1 MSDETVIREVTP
13 GIWTFSK
20 PFARF
25 GFWPI
30 GGRST
35 AVQLRD
41 GGVWLLASTPLT
53 AETKAKL
60 DELGPVKYIIGADAV
75 HHLFLGDY
83 KNTYPS
89 AKLIAPVDTI
99 ARHGD
104 GTLQFDGAWGRDSP
118 ETKYGFEEEID
129 HCYFTGFKNKDVAF
143 FHRSSKSL
151 IEADLLLNLPAKE
164 QYSKS
169 NEVTSTLLLRF
180 GEFGPFSW
188 LHRKFTGG
196 LAVDQDAMRRDA
208 KIVSGWDFN
217 RIIPCHGDIIEGDG
231 KRAWNDLYKE
241 FLE

>member
-1 MSDETVIREVTP
+1 MSDETVIREVYGP
-13 GIWTFSK
+13 SRSPSLDLASG
-20 PFARF
+20 PL
-25 GFWPI
+25 

-60 DELGPVKYIIGADAV
+60 NELGPVKYIIGADAV
-75 HHLFLGDY
+75 HHLFLGEY
-83 KNTYPS
+83 KNAYQS
-89 AKLIAPVDTI
+89 AKLIAPVDAI

-104 GTLQFDGAWGRDSP
+104 ATLQFDG
-118 ETKYGFEEEID
+118 ETKYGFEDEIE

-143 FHRSSKSL
+143 LHRSSKSL

-164 QYSKS
+164 QYSKTK
-169 NEVTSTLLLRF
+169 EASTLLF
-180 GEFGPFSW
+180 GFGGFGPFSW
-188 LHRKFTGG
+188 VHRKFMGG
-196 LAVDQDAMRRDA
+196 LAVDQEAMRRDA

-217 RIIPCHGDIIEGDG
+217 RIIPCHGDVIEGDG
-231 KRAWNDLYKE
+231 KKAWNELYKD